1 MLDERDKVIIEMLTK
16 DARMPFTEIAKTL
29 GISETAVRKR
39 VRALEEKGV
48 IRQYSIKV
56 DPQKLGYNLISL
68 TGVDTKPEKLFEVAE
83 KLKAFEFV
91 RELYLSSG
99 DHMIMAEI
107 WAKDGEDLADIMSNK
122 IGKIDGVTKVCPSI
136 ILERLK

>member
-16 DARMPFTEIAKTL
+16 DARVPFTEIAKTL